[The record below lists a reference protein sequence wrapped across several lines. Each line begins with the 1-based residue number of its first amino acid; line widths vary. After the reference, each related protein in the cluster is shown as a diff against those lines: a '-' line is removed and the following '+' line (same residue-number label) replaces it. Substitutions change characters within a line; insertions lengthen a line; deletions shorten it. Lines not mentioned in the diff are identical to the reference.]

1 MTAIWDHKA
10 AEKATG
16 GIASGP
22 WEATGVSID
31 TRTLAPGDLFIALK
45 GPNHDG
51 HDHLEAARKGGAAA
65 AVISAPTKAPAD
77 LPTLVVD
84 DTLGA
89 MIDLAASA
97 RTRMAG
103 KVIGITG
110 SVGKTGTKEGLA
122 RAFAALGET
131 HATQGNL
138 NNEIGLPLTM
148 DRMPANTDYAVL
160 EMGMNHPGEIQ
171 PLSDLARP
179 DIAIITTVQ
188 PVHLEFF
195 DGIQG
200 IADAKAEIFS
210 GLKKGGYAILPR
222 DHPLFHH
229 LRERALSA
237 GVAAENIIGFGTH
250 PEAHV
255 RLLTCDATET
265 GSRATA
271 TIGDRTLTYDLGMP
285 GDHWAINSLAI
296 IAAVRYLDGDL
307 DRALAALKD
316 WQPGKGRGNRFRVDL
331 PQGGYFT
338 LIDESYN
345 ASPPAMRAAFDV
357 LAHVEPQPGGRRVA
371 ILGDMLE
378 LGETAPSLHAAL
390 APSLEENSIDMVFT
404 AGPNMAHLDKTLESD
419 RRGLHTDDSAGLVK
433 PVVNFVRAGDVVL
446 VKGSLGMRMAAI
458 VEALSAMDRKGTSN
472 AV

>member
-1 MTAIWDHKA
+1 MTVIWDHKT

-16 GIASGP
+16 GVASAA

-31 TRTLAPGDLFIALK
+31 SRTLAPGDLFIALK

-51 HDHLEAARKGGAAA
+51 HDHLASALEKGAAA
-65 AVISAPTKAPAD
+65 AVISDTAKCPSD
-77 LPTLVVD
+77 LPSLVVD

-97 RTRMAG
+97 RTRMKG
-103 KVIGITG
+103 KVVAITG

-122 RAFAALGET
+122 LAFAAQGKT
-131 HATQGNL
+131 HATLGNL

-148 DRMPANTDYAVL
+148 DRMPADTDYAVL

-179 DIAIITTVQ
+179 DIAVITTVQ
-188 PVHLEFF
+188 PVHLEYFE
-195 DGIQG
+195 GIQG
-200 IADAKAEIFS
+200 IADAKSEIFS
-210 GLKKGGYAILPR
+210 GLKKDGHAILPR

-229 LRERALSA
+229 MRERALAA
-237 GVAAENIIGFGTH
+237 GIREDRIIGFGTH

-255 RLLTCDATET
+255 QLLKCDTTDT

-271 TIGDRTLTYDLGMP
+271 TIGGQTLVYDIGMP
-285 GDHWAINSLAI
+285 GEHWAINSLAI
-296 IAAVRYLDGDL
+296 LAAVRYLGGDL
-307 DRALAALKD
+307 DKAVGALQAWL
-316 WQPGKGRGNRFRVDL
+316 PGKGRGQRYQVNL
-331 PQGGYFT
+331 PQGGSFT

-378 LGETAPSLHAAL
+378 LGDAAPSLHAAL
-390 APSLEENSIDMVFT
+390 AASLEENSINMVFT
-404 AGPNMAHLDKTLESD
+404 AGPNMAHLNKVLDKDKKANHAT
-419 RRGLHTDDSAGLVK
+419 DSAALVG
-433 PVVNFVRAGDVVL
+433 PVKSYIGAGDVVL
-446 VKGSLGMRMAAI
+446 VKGSLGMRMAT
-458 VEALSAMDRKGTSN
+458 VVNALMSLDKTGASD

>member
-1 MTAIWDHKA
+1 MTVIWDHKA

-16 GIASGP
+16 GKASGP

-31 TRTLAPGDLFIALK
+31 TRTITPGDLFVALK

-51 HDHLEAARKGGAAA
+51 HAYLETARDKGAAA
-65 AVISAPTKAPAD
+65 AIISDSDKAPEG
-77 LPTLVVD
+77 LPVLTV
-84 DTLGA
+84 TNTMGA
-89 MIDLAASA
+89 MIDLAAAA
-97 RTRMAG
+97 RTRMSG
-103 KVIGITG
+103 KVIAITG

-122 RAFAALGET
+122 LAFAALGKT
-131 HATQGNL
+131 HATLGNL

-148 DRMPANTDYAVL
+148 DRIPADTDYSVL

-179 DIAIITTVQ
+179 DVAIITTVQ

-195 DGIQG
+195 EGIQG

-210 GLKKGGYAILPR
+210 GLNKGGYAILPR

-229 LRERALSA
+229 MRERALEA
-237 GVAAENIIGFGTH
+237 GVAEDRIIGFGTH
-250 PEAHV
+250 PDAHV
-255 RLLTCDATET
+255 RLLKCDAIPT

-271 TIGDRTLTYDLGMP
+271 VMDGETRVYEIGMP
-285 GDHWAINSLAI
+285 GEHWAINSLAI
-296 IAAVRYLDGDL
+296 LAAVRYLGGDL
-307 DRALAALKD
+307 DKAVEALKD
-316 WQPGKGRGNRFRVDL
+316 WRPGKGRGCRHQISL
-331 PQGGYFT
+331 PQGGSFT

-357 LAHVEPQPGGRRVA
+357 LAHVKPHPGGRRVA

-378 LGETAPSLHAAL
+378 LGDSAPSLHAAL
-390 APSLEENSIDMVFT
+390 ASSIEENSIDMVFT
-404 AGPNMAHLDKTLESD
+404 AGPNMAHLNKVLE
-419 RRGLHTDDSAGLVK
+419 RGRKANHAADSAALIG
-433 PVVNFVRAGDVVL
+433 PVVSYIGAGDVVL

-458 VEALSAMDRKGTSN
+458 VNALNALDKKGARD